1 MMGKSWIA
9 FGLAVVLLLLPM
21 MPAAARQNRLA
32 VGFGGVK
39 QIPHMA
45 TLVAME
51 RLRDRGYDTVPVFLP
66 QSHLIIQAVLLKEL
80 DFGST
85 APITVTT
92 AILQGAPITI
102 VGAYAMPGLGQ
113 WVLVAPKS
121 IDSPKQLA
129 RKRIAVH
136 DLTGISNM
144 VVQFAIKKY
153 GIAGAQVLV
162 IPGSVVRAQALL
174 QGEIDATSIFI
185 TDAIRLE
192 MLAPG
197 RFHILVDFKD
207 MPVHDSVFAVRRD
220 WLSTHQEE
228 TEDLLRSMVETHR
241 RMAAGPEWA
250 VARALQLFPDQ
261 DPAFVTAS
269 VRAFISRGIWDAN
282 AGMPDGPDTI
292 RNMIKYFKT
301 IEALPANASEDPRY
315 YADLTYLDRV
325 LAKVGRK

>member
-1 MMGKSWIA
+1 MMRKSWIA
-9 FGLAVVLLLLPM
+9 FGLGMVLLLVPM

-39 QIPHMA
+39 QIAHTA

-66 QSHLIIQAVLLKEL
+66 QTPLTIQAVLQKEL
-80 DFGST
+80 DFGLPD
-85 APITVTT
+85 PISAAT
-92 AILQGAPITI
+92 AILRGAPITI

-113 WVLVAPKS
+113 WVMVAPKS

-136 DLTGISNM
+136 SLSSVSNM

-162 IPGSVVRAQALL
+162 IPGSVARAQALL

-185 TDAIRLE
+185 TDAIRLD
-192 MLAPG
+192 MVAPG
-197 RFHILVDFKD
+197 RFRILLDFKD
-207 MPVHDSVFAVRRD
+207 MPVNDSVFVARRD

-228 TEDLLRSMVETHR
+228 TEDLLRSLVETHR
-241 RMAAGPEWA
+241 RMAAGPEWG
-250 VARALQLFPDQ
+250 VARALQLFPDE

-282 AGMPDGPDTI
+282 AGIPDGPDTI
-292 RNMIKYFKT
+292 RNMIKYLKS
-301 IEALPANASEDPRY
+301 IEALPANSSEDPGY
-315 YADLTYLDRV
+315 YADLTALDNV
-325 LAKVGRK
+325 LKKVGRK